1 MNYPMSYNYD
11 KKLNCGKIIINGNTV
26 LFDMDDLFKII
37 NHEKTFTRLDE
48 NSQLPYYK
56 RNQQIIT
63 YREFLFDYHPSNI
76 NFLFKNKDIF
86 DLRRCNIEIYHEYH
100 SYVKENY
107 DVISYMNGH
116 FSRNGKDAYIMKN
129 PIWHINDNEG
139 SRKILMYCEPKTLIT
154 LCVNSYNK
162 LIDFERKHNNSKKLT
177 FHRDNNG
184 YISCHYKSSGLFI
197 HQIITGCYGNG
208 KGTKNIS
215 VDHID
220 RDPLNNTYENLRV
233 ATRKEQEENSKGIKQ
248 GTKRARKTNA
258 RQLPEGI
265 THDMLPKYVYYC
277 KECYNKEKQLYR
289 EFFRIEKHP
298 NLKTK
303 QIAGTKSSK
312 VSIFEKLEQIKDRL
326 VSLENVNIV

>member
-1 MNYPMSYNYD
+1 MDFTIDYGYTTID
-11 KKLNCGKIIINGNTV
+11 GKTVGRIIINNFSIIV
-26 LFDMDDLFKII
+26 DLDDLFKII
-37 NHEKTFTRLDE
+37 NSPKKFTRL
-48 NSQLPYYK
+48 NSGNLLPYFK
-56 RNQQIIT
+56 RNNQEIT
-63 YREFLFDYHPSNI
+63 YREFLFEYNPINI
-76 NFLFKNKDIF
+76 NYFYKNGNDI
-86 DLRRCNIEIYHEYH
+86 DLRRSNIEIYHHYH
-100 SYVKENY
+100 ENMMENY
-107 DVISYMNGH
+107 NVISYTKGH
-116 FSRNGKDAYIMKN
+116 FTKNGKDAFVMKN
-129 PIWHINDNEG
+129 PIWRIREG
-139 SRKILMYCEPKTLIT
+139 NKELIKMYCENNKLIT
-154 LCVNSYNK
+154 LCERSYQK
-162 LIDFERKHNNSKKLT
+162 ILESEKHNKHT
-177 FHRDNNG
+177 FFLHGNG
-184 YISCHYKSSGLFI
+184 YICSTSGLFI

-326 VSLENVNIV
+326 ASLENVNDIN